1 MNLAPPQDPQ
11 PVAIEIAALHARA
24 RDAATLLKALAH
36 ADRLM
41 LLCHLLGGGRTVG
54 ELGAATGIRQPNLSQ
69 QLAVLR
75 HEGLVATRRIGKHM
89 HYRVGS
95 PAVEA
100 LLQTLYRLYC
110 RPADASSPD
119 AGRGVHHETH

>member
-1 MNLAPPQDPQ
+1 MNPTPLPTPAPPP
-11 PVAIEIAALHARA
+11 AAELAALHLRA
-24 RDAATLLKALAH
+24 REAAGLLMALAH
-36 ADRLM
+36 ADRLV

-54 ELGAATGIRQPNLSQ
+54 ELGAASGIRQPNLSQ

-75 HEGLVATRRIGKHM
+75 HEGLVATRRAGKHV

-100 LLQTLYRLYC
+100 MLQTLYGLYC
-110 RPADASSPD
+110 AAPPAEAPGSPPSS
-119 AGRGVHHETH
+119 TH

>member
-1 MNLAPPQDPQ
+1 MTFVTPRQPAPA
-11 PVAIEIAALHARA
+11 PVDIASLKARA
-24 RDAATLLKALAH
+24 GDAAALLKALAH
-36 ADRLM
+36 ADRLV

-75 HEGLVATRRIGKHM
+75 HEGLVATRRAGKHV

-100 LLQTLYRLYC
+100 VLQTLYGLYC
-110 RPADASSPD
+110 APQGSPPS
-119 AGRGVHHETH
+119 TH